1 MLDTPFGRYFGPN
14 ITSDKTYG
22 IGRWGKKDFIRALR
36 KGVSPEGRHYFPVFP
51 YTSFTKMTDRD
62 ILDLR
67 AYIFSL
73 EPIAKPNIPHQIN
86 FPFMFRELIYIW
98 KILFFDEGTFKLKS
112 GETDEW
118 NRGAYLTEALVHC
131 GECHTPR
138 NLLGAAD
145 RSKTMAGTFE
155 GPNGDSVPNITPDLK
170 TGIGNW
176 SQKEVV
182 EVLKLGILP
191 DGDFVGGAMTEVTD
205 NTANLTD
212 SDLHA
217 IAKYLSSL
225 PAIKNKVT
233 VK

>member
-1 MLDTPFGRYFGPN
+1 
-14 ITSDKTYG
+14 
-22 IGRWGKKDFIRALR
+22 
-36 KGVSPEGRHYFPVFP
+36 
-51 YTSFTKMTDRD
+51 
-62 ILDLR
+62 
-67 AYIFSL
+67 
-73 EPIAKPNIPHQIN
+73 
-86 FPFMFRELIYIW
+86 MFRELIYIW
-98 KILFFDEGTFKLKS
+98 KILFFDEGTFKLKPS
-112 GETDEW
+112 ETDGW

-138 NLLGAAD
+138 NLLGARD
-145 RSKTMAGTFE
+145 RSKTMAGTLE
-155 GPNGDSVPNITPDLK
+155 GPNGDSVPNITPDLT

-205 NTANLTD
+205 NTAKLTD
-212 SDLHA
+212 ADLHA
-217 IAKYLSSL
+217 IAVYLSSL